1 MVTLG
6 TLFFGALNSSWSA
19 QAIFPIRPGPGEEC
33 SASLSPIPRLGS
45 SQHVG
50 KDVGITRPVTWQ
62 QWASPA
68 QLCVF
73 LLLFIVL
80 KAD

>member
-33 SASLSPIPRLGS
+33 LASLSPIPRLGS

-50 KDVGITRPVTWQ
+50 KEVGITQPVTWQ
-62 QWASPA
+62 RWASPA